1 MTTDF
6 DKLAASEKIEDKL
19 KAAQDPECPA
29 EALDKIVM
37 DGSVPWGT
45 EMGNTL
51 ANAIA
56 SNSNC
61 PAGHLAT
68 IYENPTDDGQRL
80 LVLQNPNCSRDLI
93 NKVVEGDDTKRKQA
107 VLKNPALSADIV
119 LGCAKSESIGS
130 ELITAIAERSDLD
143 DITREIVDLKIKFA
157 KLGEQH
163 KEESG
168 YAWLEESLLSITDWG
183 RDVFDAIYRDD
194 EEHIRSAVAKNPS
207 LPEKMLSEL
216 IEDSQSSVKLSALA
230 NPSCTKTILKKASED
245 TENYSSSRVR
255 KAVALN
261 TKTPKAVLNK
271 LLKDEYRW
279 VREAAASHPD
289 IETQAITKLIT
300 TADRYILKGLA
311 VNPNCDKTVQVKINN
326 MLGDEEKYPVE
337 YDTYE
342 IKTDSAAPE
351 RMVESFSLKEFLE
364 FSYLNTDGLNEWFT
378 DYRYDAEIPQGEQFW
393 GDNPIINKEIEF
405 PDGSI
410 ERSDIPIIGK
420 TFEEKTSEIIKS
432 MSDGEILIEGEM
444 EWTDGYWKSFF
455 TTLEK
460 ELELEAIDAEMECGV
475 ITGYGYN
482 GNEDGYFE
490 EGDDWSLS
498 DGYISIEV
506 SVFWNGKIHSVDIDE
521 LCENIDNDGLDSG
534 NEDDVR
540 KYIEKIYIV

>member
-1 MTTDF
+1 MKDF

-29 EALDKIVM
+29 EVLDKIVM
-37 DGSVPWGT
+37 DGSIPWGT

-261 TKTPKAVLNK
+261 TKTPKEIVNK
-271 LLKDEYRW
+271 LLEDEYKW
-279 VREAAASHPD
+279 VREAAAANSS
-289 IETQAITKLIT
+289 
-300 TADRYILKGLA
+300 LA
-311 VNPNCDKTVQVKINN
+311 
-326 MLGDEEKYPVE
+326 EA
-337 YDTYE
+337 E
-342 IKTDSAAPE
+342 IKTILAKADEEFPS
-351 RMVESFSLKEFLE
+351 RHTYQIKSSGYGMVE
-364 FSYLNTDGLNEWFT
+364 DVC
-378 DYRYDAEIPQGEQFW
+378 
-393 GDNPIINKEIEF
+393 
-405 PDGSI
+405 
-410 ERSDIPIIGK
+410 
-420 TFEEKTSEIIKS
+420 
-432 MSDGEILIEGEM
+432 GEISIDDVVQAILDGADSWSDHIYSDFYSYDDNWHEYGPTNLVDTVVYPDSSEDYIDVKYDKDDDIVLIGDKNYSGNFIHRAQSWEKGSWIYNEFELENEFKPECLSVMDSDVPGIISGYVYEDPETGEYVDIEGE
-444 EWTDGYWKSFF
+444 
-455 TTLEK
+455 LEQ
-460 ELELEAIDAEMECGV
+460 
-475 ITGYGYN
+475 
-482 GNEDGYFE
+482 
-490 EGDDWSLS
+490 S
-498 DGYISIEV
+498 DTSGT
-506 SVFWNGKIHSVDIDE
+506 DIDFYV
-521 LCENIDNDGLDSG
+521 NTKNGLDYCDDFCDMRDEMTEQDLDPES
-534 NEDDVR
+534 EDDVR
-540 KYIEKIYIV
+540 KYLEKKYMNELHKK

>member
-1 MTTDF
+1 MNDF
-6 DKLAASEKIEDKL
+6 DKLVASEKIGDKL
-19 KAAQDPECPA
+19 KAVQNPECPA

-68 IYENPTDDGQRL
+68 IYENPTDDGQQL

-194 EEHIRSAVAKNPS
+194 AEHIRSAVAKNPS

-216 IEDSQSSVKLSALA
+216 IEDSQSSVKSAAAKNPSLPEKMLSELIEDSESVVKLSALA

-261 TKTPKAVLNK
+261 TKTPKEIVNK
-271 LLKDEYRW
+271 LLEDEYKW
-279 VREAAASHPD
+279 VREAAAANSS
-289 IETQAITKLIT
+289 
-300 TADRYILKGLA
+300 LA
-311 VNPNCDKTVQVKINN
+311 
-326 MLGDEEKYPVE
+326 EA
-337 YDTYE
+337 E
-342 IKTDSAAPE
+342 IKTILAKADE
-351 RMVESFSLKEFLE
+351 
-364 FSYLNTDGLNEWFT
+364 
-378 DYRYDAEIPQGEQFW
+378 
-393 GDNPIINKEIEF
+393 EF
-405 PDGSI
+405 PS
-410 ERSDIPIIGK
+410 SK
-420 TFEEKTSEIIKS
+420 TYQIKS
-432 MSDGEILIEGEM
+432 S
-444 EWTDGYWKSFF
+444 
-455 TTLEK
+455 
-460 ELELEAIDAEMECGV
+460 
-475 ITGYGYN
+475 
-482 GNEDGYFE
+482 
-490 EGDDWSLS
+490 
-498 DGYISIEV
+498 
-506 SVFWNGKIHSVDIDE
+506 
-521 LCENIDNDGLDSG
+521 
-534 NEDDVR
+534 
-540 KYIEKIYIV
+540 